1 MLQGRYRVV
10 RPMGGGGF
18 GKTFEITDR
27 GTRKVLKVLL
37 ESQPKAVSLFKQEAN
52 ALSQLNSPGIPHVD
66 PDGYFTFQPKG
77 CDRSLHCLVMEKIN
91 GPTLKDWI
99 KKRGYKPISEERAVT
114 WLKQLTEILEL
125 VHRQHYFHRDIKPD
139 NIMLRPNGQ
148 LVLIDFGTAREVT
161 ETYLAKVGQGQ
172 NVTGIVSPGYTPPE
186 QVNGKAVPQSDF
198 FALGRT
204 FVFLLTG
211 KPPTFFS
218 ENPRSGKLIWRDKAT
233 HISAQLAD
241 VIDYM
246 MAPFPGQRPQ
256 KPSAILQCLAE
267 VEEQADWSSST
278 MAGLG
283 NSDRNAKEAGEK
295 NRYDYGSS
303 NTGMTKTVTAEA
315 DQGKNQLLNLLSQA
329 TGKLFSAAVVVGM
342 VVGGIQVYGYFQN
355 KPLPYNPLSQLLL
368 WGSSYDFTVT
378 ESMASRGNAE
388 AVAIDPSGQWLAG
401 SEPGNIRVWRLGESQ
416 PAHNIATSRVVVTSL
431 AIDPDGEFLARG
443 GSDTNI
449 RLWKLKGGQRYLTI
463 TQPTSRVNAIAFSSV
478 GSILIG
484 GSENGTIQTWEVQ
497 SGQLLETLNHQ
508 APVNDIAIAPNGSI
522 IASGGADG
530 TIKLWNLR
538 KETPIRTI
546 KGHQGAINAVAISN
560 DGKLIASGSE
570 DGTVRIWRR
579 ETGQQLHAFPSGEGA
594 VNDVLFT
601 PDNKHVVFASQS
613 IQIWRF
619 QTSERIAYLTEHRQT
634 VNDIAL
640 NSNGRVL
647 FSGSRDQSFKLWQ
660 SP

>member
-1 MLQGRYRVV
+1 
-10 RPMGGGGF
+10 MGGGGF

-52 ALSQLNSPGIPHVD
+52 ALSQLDSPGIPHVE
-66 PDGYFTFQPKG
+66 PDGYFTFQPNG
-77 CDRSLHCLVMEKIN
+77 CASSLHCLVMEKIN

-114 WLKQLTEILEL
+114 WLKQLTEILDL

-233 HISAQLAD
+233 HISSQLAD
-241 VIDYM
+241 VVDYM

-256 KPSAILQCLAE
+256 KPHAILQCLAE
-267 VEEQADWSSST
+267 VEEQEEWSSST
-278 MAGLG
+278 MAGVG
-283 NSDRNAKEAGEK
+283 NSDRTQHASEK
-295 NRYDYGSS
+295 NRNEVTSS

-315 DQGKNQLLNLLSQA
+315 QSQGKPAKAISQIL
-329 TGKLFSAAVVVGM
+329 GKILTTAVVLGVAI
-342 VVGGIQVYGYFQN
+342 GGTQVYGYLRN
-355 KPLPYNPLSQLLL
+355 EPLPYNPLPQL
-368 WGSSYDFTVT
+368 WGSYEFIPT
-378 ESMASRGNAE
+378 ENLSGGGNVQ
-388 AVAIDPSGQWLAG
+388 AVAMDRSGQWFASG
-401 SEPGNIRVWRLGESQ
+401 IRGEIRIWKLGQSQ
-416 PAHNIATSRVVVTSL
+416 PIHSIPTSGVVVNSL
-431 AIDPDGEFLARG
+431 AIHPDRGLIARG

-449 RLWKLKGGQRYLTI
+449 RLWRLQQGNRFLTI
-463 TQPTSRVNAIAFSSV
+463 SQPSTPVNAVTFSSV
-478 GSILIG
+478 GSVLVSGSQG
-484 GSENGTIQTWEVQ
+484 GEVQTWDVESGQELGSFDHQAAVKDVAMVPGTI
-497 SGQLLETLNHQ
+497 
-508 APVNDIAIAPNGSI
+508 
-522 IASGGADG
+522 ASAGADG
-530 TIKLWNLR
+530 TVKLWSL
-538 KETPIRTI
+538 KTETPIKTL
-546 KGHQGAINAVAISN
+546 KGHQGAVNAVAISDN
-560 DGKLIASGSE
+560 AKLVVSGSE
-570 DGTVRIWRR
+570 DGTVRVWER
-579 ETGQQLHAFPSGEGA
+579 ETGRQLHAFPSGDGP
-594 VNDVLFT
+594 VNDVMFA
-601 PDNKHVVFASQS
+601 PDNKHIILASGS
-613 IQIWRF
+613 IQVWSLKNSQRKIRV
-619 QTSERIAYLTEHRQT
+619 TEHQQEI
-634 VNDIAL
+634 NDLAL

-647 FSGSRDQSFKLWQ
+647 VSGSHDRSVRVWQ
-660 SP
+660 TP

>member
-1 MLQGRYRVV
+1 
-10 RPMGGGGF
+10 MGGGGF

-52 ALSQLNSPGIPHVD
+52 ALSQLNSPGIPHVE
-66 PDGYFTFQPKG
+66 PDGYFTFQPSG
-77 CDRSLHCLVMEKIN
+77 CDRNLHCLVMEKIN

-256 KPSAILQCLAE
+256 KPNAILQCLAE
-267 VEEQADWSSST
+267 VEEQAEWSSST
-278 MAGLG
+278 MAGVESSHRSK
-283 NSDRNAKEAGEK
+283 NTSEKRN
-295 NRYDYGSS
+295 DFTTS
-303 NTGMTKTVTAEA
+303 NTSMTKTVVAESEQAKRKFGKAIAQISSKIWTTAVIL
-315 DQGKNQLLNLLSQA
+315 GI
-329 TGKLFSAAVVVGM
+329 
-342 VVGGIQVYGYFQN
+342 VVGGTQVYGYLQYQR
-355 KPLPYNPLSQLLL
+355 LPYNPWPQFWSQL
-368 WGSSYDFTVT
+368 WSSSYDFVPTKNISSPARV
-378 ESMASRGNAE
+378 E
-388 AVAIDPSGQWLAG
+388 AVAIDRSGQWFA
-401 SEPGNIRVWRLGESQ
+401 SSVPGNIRIWQLSDLQQSPPQ
-416 PAHNIATSRVVVTSL
+416 PTHNISTEGVVVNSL
-431 AIDPDGEFLARG
+431 AIDPKHQLIARG
-443 GSDTNI
+443 GNDTNI
-449 RLWKLKGGQRYLTI
+449 RLWKLQEGNRFLTI
-463 TQPTSRVNAIAFSSV
+463 TKPSSPINAVKFSPA
-478 GSILIG
+478 GSILASG
-484 GSENGTIQTWEVQ
+484 GNDGNVQ
-497 SGQLLETLNHQ
+497 AWHVGSGQQLHTFNHG
-508 APVNDIAIAPNGSI
+508 ASVYDVAVTPNGNIVS
-522 IASGGADG
+522 AGADG
-530 TIKLWNLR
+530 TIQVWNL
-538 KETPIRTI
+538 EQSTPLKTLR
-546 KGHQGAINAVAISN
+546 GHQGAVKVVAISN
-560 DGKLIASGSE
+560 NGRLIASGSS
-570 DGTVRIWRR
+570 DGTVRIWNL
-579 ETGQQLHAFPSGEGA
+579 ETGQQLHAFPSGDGP
-594 VNDVLFT
+594 VNAVLFT
-601 PDNKHVVFASQS
+601 PNNKNVIFASHS
-613 IQIWRF
+613 IQMWSLQNSKRIFRF
-619 QTSERIAYLTEHRQT
+619 TEHQQAI
-634 VNDIAL
+634 NDLAL
-640 NSNGRVL
+640 SSNGRVL
-647 FSGSRDQSFKLWQ
+647 ISGSDDGRTIVWQ

>member
-1 MLQGRYRVV
+1 
-10 RPMGGGGF
+10 MGGGGF

-66 PDGYFTFQPKG
+66 SDGYFTFQPKG

-114 WLKQLTEILEL
+114 WLKQLAEILDM

-256 KPSAILQCLAE
+256 KPHAILQCLAE
-267 VEEQADWSSST
+267 VEEQAEWSSST
-278 MAGLG
+278 MAGVG
-283 NSDRNAKEAGEK
+283 SSPRSNKDSSEHRNDFAT
-295 NRYDYGSS
+295 S
-303 NTGMTKTVTAEA
+303 NTGMTKTVAAESEKAKRNSGKAVAKITSKILTTAVI
-315 DQGKNQLLNLLSQA
+315 L
-329 TGKLFSAAVVVGM
+329 GM
-342 VVGGIQVYGYFQN
+342 IVGGTQVYGYLRYER
-355 KPLPYNPLSQLLL
+355 LPYNPWPRFLPQL
-368 WGSSYDFTVT
+368 WSSSYDFVPTKNI
-378 ESMASRGNAE
+378 SSRGRVE
-388 AVAIDPSGQWLAG
+388 AVAIDRSGQWFA
-401 SEPGNIRVWRLGESQ
+401 SSVRGNISVWRLGESQ
-416 PAHNIATSRVVVTSL
+416 PIRNISTEGVVVTSL
-431 AIDPDGEFLARG
+431 AIDPERKLIARG
-443 GSDTNI
+443 GSDAKI
-449 RLWKLKGGQRYLTI
+449 RLWKLQEGNRFLTI
-463 TQPTSRVNAIAFSSV
+463 AGPSSQVNAIKFSPAGSV
-478 GSILIG
+478 LASG
-484 GSENGTIQTWEVQ
+484 GNDGTVQTWDVE
-497 SGQLLETLNHQ
+497 SGQELNKIDHG
-508 APVNDIAIAPNGSI
+508 APVYDVAVTPNGN
-522 IASGGADG
+522 IASAGADG
-530 TIKLWNLR
+530 TIKLWNLQQN
-538 KETPIRTI
+538 TPLKTLR
-546 KGHQGAINAVAISN
+546 GHQGAVKAVAISN
-560 DGKLIASGSE
+560 NGQLLASGSE
-570 DGTVRIWRR
+570 DGTVHIWNL
-579 ETGQQLHAFPSGEGA
+579 ETGQPLHAFPSGDGP
-594 VNDVLFT
+594 VNAVLFT
-601 PDNKHVVFASQS
+601 PNSKNVIFASHS
-613 IQIWRF
+613 IQMWSF
-619 QTSERIAYLTEHRQT
+619 QNSQRVFRLTEHQQAI
-634 VNDIAL
+634 NDLAL
-640 NSNGRVL
+640 SSNGRVL
-647 FSGSRDQSFKLWQ
+647 VSGSDDRSVIVWQ